1 MNDTLA
7 CPKNCHI
14 NLEILRCVKMKPLF
28 FRRSQR
34 VQHPRGDVG
43 LGRLQ
48 VVHRRGGQLFA
59 VVQGRQDAARARQAA
74 HLRRLHVL
82 LPVAAGRDVPVT
94 ILNQFL
100 LKPCKY

>member
-1 MNDTLA
+1 MN
-7 CPKNCHI
+7 I
-14 NLEILRCVKMKPLF
+14 F

-48 VVHRRGGQLFA
+48 VVHRRGCQLFA

-74 HLRRLHVL
+74 HLRRVHVL
-82 LPVAAGRDVPVT
+82 LPVAAGHDVPV
-94 ILNQFL
+94 IQGFL
-100 LKPCKY
+100 AVCCSELELIFTLQIF

>member
-1 MNDTLA
+1 MTHLLFQ
-7 CPKNCHI
+7 KNCHI
-14 NLEILRCVKMKPLF
+14 NIFF

-48 VVHRRGGQLFA
+48 VVHRRGGQLSA

-74 HLRRLHVL
+74 HLRRVHVL
-82 LPVAAGRDVPVT
+82 LPVAAGHDVPVIRGT
-94 ILNQFL
+94 YFCSEPELIFTLQIF
-100 LKPCKY
+100 